1 MSGGSGARDAGH
13 PHLQRMPLSDPAF
26 SLSSPKT
33 GHKVKPSRSK
43 IYGSYWYTRV
53 RLQTRCP
60 TTAFSFYLVR
70 RSKLFPNHIYTFL
83 INQTSWSAL
92 RDGGPRQVL
101 SQPSSS
107 TGTVAPPPNRRGETP
122 CRARGSAPALWGT
135 PARAGG
141 PTHVWLE
148 ERAHE
153 QRRGAAAGLL
163 RGKTP
168 PPMSARHRKHWRLKV
183 HRKPSGHRCFTLG
196 CGVSL
201 TEGLLPNSHSS
212 PRALMPPLQC
222 HRPTAHTPCPS
233 PHPLPMTVLVT

>member
-107 TGTVAPPPNRRGETP
+107 TGTVAPPRTGVARP
-122 CRARGSAPALWGT
+122 RA
-135 PARAGG
+135 
-141 PTHVWLE
+141 E
-148 ERAHE
+148 
-153 QRRGAAAGLL
+153 RGARLL
-163 RGKTP
+163 LCG
-168 PPMSARHRKHWRLKV
+168 ARQPAPVAPHMCGWRNEHTSKGEVPLLGS
-183 HRKPSGHRCFTLG
+183 SGAR
-196 CGVSL
+196 
-201 TEGLLPNSHSS
+201 P
-212 PRALMPPLQC
+212 
-222 HRPTAHTPCPS
+222 HRPC
-233 PHPLPMTVLVT
+233 LPDTESTGA